1 MVIFTVVKPV
11 AADTIILCDG
21 SSYAGDCRLQTI
33 DFTDAQGIKYQFPVK
48 DVQSLA
54 FNAST
59 DTVALRD
66 VKSYSGH
73 FMGANSVSF

>member
-1 MVIFTVVKPV
+1 MKRLCPLLAMVILAVVKPV
-11 AADTIILCDG
+11 AADTIILRDG

-59 DTVALRD
+59 DTGCEQLA
-66 VKSYSGH
+66 GH
-73 FMGANSVSF
+73 SDRV